1 MLSEALVCSL
11 TEGFGA
17 GALSFEAEEVDGS
30 AARASDFFTMA
41 SCFLHLASIDLIL
54 VLSSE

>member
-30 AARASDFFTMA
+30 AARASDFFAMA
-41 SCFLHLASIDLIL
+41 SSFAFGFDRFDSRS
-54 VLSSE
+54 VE